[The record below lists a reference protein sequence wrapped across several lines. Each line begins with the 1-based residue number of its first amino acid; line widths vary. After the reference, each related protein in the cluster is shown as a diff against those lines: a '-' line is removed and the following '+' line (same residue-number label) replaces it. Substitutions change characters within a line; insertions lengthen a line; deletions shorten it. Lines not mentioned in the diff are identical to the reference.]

1 MSIIDYVIFATLM
14 LNIINTKINLV
25 QDSSSVLFFNAS
37 CHELRFRDG

>member
-25 QDSSSVLFFNAS
+25 QDSSSVLFLTLAVTN
-37 CHELRFRDG
+37 